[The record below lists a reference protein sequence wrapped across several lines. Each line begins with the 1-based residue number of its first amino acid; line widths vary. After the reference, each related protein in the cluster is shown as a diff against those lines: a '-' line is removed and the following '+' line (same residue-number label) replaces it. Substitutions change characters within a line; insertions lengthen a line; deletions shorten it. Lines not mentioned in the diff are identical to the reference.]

1 MAGSAAAVPA
11 GAGAVDLTDLDM
23 WARGVPYDEFARL
36 RREAP
41 VAWHDEAS
49 PNSGFWSVHCYQD
62 ILTASRDVAMFSSAS
77 GISFEEPTDEVCLG
91 AHLARLDVR
100 VVLAALAR
108 RVIRFELAGPPRRV
122 RSDFT
127 NGLRQLPVRVRMA

>member
-1 MAGSAAAVPA
+1 MAA

-23 WARGVPYDEFARL
+23 RARGVPYDESARL

-62 ILTASRDVAMFSSAS
+62 I
-77 GISFEEPTDEVCLG
+77 
-91 AHLARLDVR
+91 
-100 VVLAALAR
+100 
-108 RVIRFELAGPPRRV
+108 
-122 RSDFT
+122 
-127 NGLRQLPVRVRMA
+127 

>member
-1 MAGSAAAVPA
+1 
-11 GAGAVDLTDLDM
+11 M